1 VEPDVDVERASSSG
15 GAIEGSGAWRRLA
28 RSHVRTAVAGALGAA
43 AGAAYAYF
51 VGCRTGTCPITSSV
65 WMAGT
70 YGLVV
75 GAIAGWP
82 ARSR

>member
-1 VEPDVDVERASSSG
+1 MDPERTDATSDARP
-15 GAIEGSGAWRRLA
+15 GAGIAWRRLA
-28 RSHVRTAVAGALGAA
+28 RSHLRTIAAGALGAA
-43 AGAAYAYF
+43 AAAAYAHF

-65 WMAGT
+65 WTAGT

-82 ARSR
+82 SRPR